1 MSSPRQLAVRDKVE
15 NVEAEEMVKM
25 LDDTLA
31 RVNPRK
37 LKKLGDLETWRPRIR
52 EKLGDVQA
60 EALVDTLAETLG
72 DTEKQSNVVTLGD
85 MGAAELAD
93 TLA

>member
-15 NVEAEEMVKM
+15 NVEAEEMVKI

-37 LKKLGDLETWRPRIR
+37 LKKIGDLET
-52 EKLGDVQA
+52 
-60 EALVDTLAETLG
+60 
-72 DTEKQSNVVTLGD
+72 
-85 MGAAELAD
+85 
-93 TLA
+93 